1 LLFALLLLSE
11 IAKKVKKHMKKIV
24 VLALAALV
32 SLSAF
37 AQKTTVKGVVL
48 DSLTR
53 VGEPAAILQFYRLPD
68 LEKAVAFTTTDEE
81 GNFSH
86 SFTLEG
92 DYVLVFDNLGRQV
105 QRRYFTVPADTEVV
119 DLGEILAQDSAEML
133 KAGQV
138 TAMRPLVKMEVD
150 KMTYNVEDDVDS
162 KTSTVLD
169 MLRKVPMVSVDGQ
182 DNISVNGSS
191 SFQVYVDGKPNQM
204 MSQNASTIFKMMPAS
219 TVKNIEVVTNP
230 GVKYDAEGV
239 GGVLNITTNKE
250 VTGGVSAADGF
261 YGTVTAMGSTRGG
274 GAGVSASL
282 QKGKLSASI
291 NANAM
296 YNVSKGTT
304 SDMERTQD
312 SGFSTNTHTTSDM
325 TMPMAMVNGSVS
337 YEIDTLNL
345 VSATVGVMHFGMKN
359 SSGITN
365 TIFTSP
371 GADPFG
377 YTGTTESVNNRTSLS
392 LGADYQHLWADAP
405 GRSLVLS
412 YQFNGAPSVNN
423 SLNTFNGSSIAGFDL
438 TDRKSLGTT
447 GSFDHT
453 FQADFTTPLG
463 SALTLNT
470 GAKYIYRHNSSDQT
484 DYLWNGST
492 FVENPASSLQYDF
505 YNRIGAAY
513 AELDGKF
520 GAFGVKGGL
529 RYEHT
534 WQSYASSALAQSYSV
549 QYGNLVPTASVQW
562 SPSAIQNIGLSYNM
576 RISRPGISYLN
587 PYVDTSD
594 PTARTYG
601 NSDLDT
607 EKGHNISLVYNFYSP
622 LVMVNA
628 TLRHSYTGNGIE
640 SYSFYD
646 EDNLLNT
653 TYGNIVTSR
662 NTGLNGYVMLNPGQ
676 KTRIMLNGGVSYVSL
691 SSEQLNQKNSGWTYN
706 LMAGVQQTLPWDL
719 RLSANF
725 IMAGNRVSLQGW
737 SSGMRAGML
746 GVTKTFLNDRLSL
759 SLNGILPLMKG
770 LNMSME
776 SYTAGKGFT
785 SSTITQI
792 PIRAITFQISWTFG
806 KQGNYS
812 TKRTRRSIDNDS
824 QLNSSTAAVSMPGIM
839 QM

>member
-1 LLFALLLLSE
+1 MKNLVVLLTAALLS
-11 IAKKVKKHMKKIV
+11 V
-24 VLALAALV
+24 
-32 SLSAF
+32 SAF

-81 GNFSH
+81 GRFSH
-86 SFTLEG
+86 SFTLAG
-92 DYVLVFDNLGRQV
+92 DYVMVFDNMGRKV
-105 QRRYFTVPADTEVV
+105 QRRTFTVPADTPEV

-133 KAGQV
+133 KAGTV
-138 TAMRPLVKMEVD
+138 TAMRTLVKMEVD
-150 KMTYNVEDDVDS
+150 KMTYNVEDDADS

-204 MSQNASTIFKMMPAS
+204 LSQNASTIFKMMPAS
-219 TVKNIEVVTNP
+219 SVKNIEVVTNP

-239 GGVLNITTNKE
+239 GGVLNITTNKD
-250 VTGGVSAADGF
+250 VTGGSSMADGF
-261 YGTVTAMGSTRGG
+261 YGTVMGMASTRGG
-274 GAGVSASL
+274 GGGVSGSL
-282 QKGKLSASI
+282 QKGKFAMSL
-291 NANAM
+291 NANVM
-296 YNVSKGTT
+296 YNSMGNTTTDVERVQDGGFTMQTHSSSKMTIPIGMLNATA
-304 SDMERTQD
+304 SYDID
-312 SGFSTNTHTTSDM
+312 S
-325 TMPMAMVNGSVS
+325 
-337 YEIDTLNL
+337 LNL
-345 VSATVGVMHFGMKN
+345 VSATLGVMHFGMKQ

-365 TIFTSP
+365 TLFAYP

-377 YTGTTESVNNRTSLS
+377 YNGTSEGVNNRTNLS
-392 LGADYQHLWADAP
+392 VGADYQHLWANAP
-405 GRSLVLS
+405 GRSLVFS

-423 SLNTFNGSSIAGFDL
+423 SLNTFDGSTIPGYDL
-438 TDRKSLGTT
+438 TNRKSDGRT
-447 GSFDHT
+447 GSTDHT

-463 SALTLNT
+463 SSLTLSA
-470 GAKYIYRHNSSDQT
+470 GAKFISRHNSSDQT
-484 DYLWNGST
+484 DYLWNGSSY
-492 FVENPASSLQYDF
+492 VENPLGSLKYDF

-513 AELDGKF
+513 TELNGTF
-520 GAFGVKGGL
+520 GQFGVKAGV

-534 WQSYASSALAQSYSV
+534 WQSYNSSAMSSPFSV
-549 QYGNLVPTASVQW
+549 NYGNLVPSASVQW
-562 SPSAIQNIGLSYNM
+562 SPTATQNIGLSYNM

-662 NTGLNGYVMLNPGQ
+662 NTGLNGYVMLNPGK

-746 GVTKTFLNDRLSL
+746 GVTKTFLDDRLSL
-759 SLNGILPLMKG
+759 SLNGILPLMKD

-824 QLNSSTAAVSMPGIM
+824 QLNSSTAAESMSGIM

>member
-1 LLFALLLLSE
+1 
-11 IAKKVKKHMKKIV
+11 MKKLV
-24 VLALAALV
+24 VAVIAALV

-53 VGEPAAILQFYRLPD
+53 VGEPAAILQFYKLPD
-68 LEKAVAFTTTDEE
+68 TDKAVAFTTTDED

-86 SFTLEG
+86 SFTLAG
-92 DYVLVFDNLGRQV
+92 DYVMVFDNMGRQV

-133 KAGQV
+133 EAGQV

-191 SFQVYVDGKPNQM
+191 NFVVYVDGKPNQM

-219 TVKNIEVVTNP
+219 SVKNIEVVTNP

-250 VTGGVSAADGF
+250 ATGGSSISDGF
-261 YGTVTAMGSTRGG
+261 YGTVMAMGSTRGG
-274 GAGVSASL
+274 GGGVSASM

-296 YNVSKGTT
+296 YNVVKGTS
-304 SDMERTQD
+304 SDIERIQD
-312 SGFSTNTHTTSDM
+312 SGFSTSTHTTSDM

-345 VSATVGVMHFGMKN
+345 VSASLGLMHFGMKN
-359 SSGITN
+359 SSGIVN

-371 GADPFG
+371 GAESFG
-377 YTGTTESVNNRTSLS
+377 YTGTTESVNNRTSIS

-405 GRSLVLS
+405 GRSITVS

-423 SLNTFNGSSIAGFDL
+423 SLNTFDGASIAGFDL

-447 GSFDHT
+447 GSSDHT

-463 SALTLNT
+463 SALTLST
-470 GAKYIYRHNSSDQT
+470 GAKYLYRHNSSDQT
-484 DYLWNGST
+484 DYLWDGSA
-492 FVENPASSLQYDF
+492 FVENPQSGLKYDF

-513 AELDGKF
+513 AELDAKLGQWNL
-520 GAFGVKGGL
+520 KGGV

-534 WQSYASSALAQSYSV
+534 WQSYNSTAMAQPFSIN
-549 QYGNLVPTASVQW
+549 YGNLVPSASVQW
-562 SPSAIQNIGLSYNM
+562 SPTLTQNIGISYNM

-594 PTARTYG
+594 PTAVSYG
-601 NSDLDT
+601 NSNLEA
-607 EKGHNISLVYNFYSP
+607 EKSHNISLVYNFYSP
-622 LVMVNA
+622 VVMVSA
-628 TLRHSYTGNGIE
+628 TLRHSLTGNGI
-640 SYSFYD
+640 SAYSFYK
-646 EDNLLNT
+646 DNILNT
-653 TYGNIVTSR
+653 TYDNIVKNNT
-662 NTGLNGYVMLNPGQ
+662 TGLNAYVMVTPGS
-676 KTRIMLNGGVSYVSL
+676 KTRIMLNGGVNYSDI
-691 SSEQLNQKNSGWTYN
+691 SSDVLGQQNSGWSYN

-725 IMAGNRVSLQGW
+725 IMMGDRINLQGY
-737 SSGMRAGML
+737 STGMRAGIL
-746 GVTKTFLNDRLSL
+746 GVTKTFLDDRLSL

-770 LNMSME
+770 LEMNMG
-776 SYTAGKGFT
+776 SYTRGNGFT
-785 SSTITQI
+785 STSSSVI
-792 PIRAITFQISWTFG
+792 PMRAITFQISWTFG
-806 KQGNYS
+806 KQGNYNA
-812 TKRTRRSIDNDS
+812 KKARRSIENET
-824 QLNSSTAAVSMPGIM
+824 QLNSSTAAESMSGIM
-839 QM
+839 GM

>member
-1 LLFALLLLSE
+1 
-11 IAKKVKKHMKKIV
+11 MKKIV
-24 VLALAALV
+24 ISLLAALISV
-32 SLSAF
+32 SAF

-68 LEKAVAFTTTDEE
+68 TEKAVAFTTTDEE

-86 SFTLEG
+86 SFTLKGE
-92 DYVLVFDNLGRQV
+92 YLLVFDNMGRQV
-105 QRRYFTVPADTEVV
+105 QRRTFTVPADTEVV

-219 TVKNIEVVTNP
+219 TIKNIEVVTNP

-250 VTGGVSAADGF
+250 MTGGSSAADGY
-261 YGTVTAMGSTRGG
+261 YGTVMAMGSTRGG
-274 GAGVSASL
+274 GAGVSASM

-296 YNVSKGTT
+296 YNISKGTT
-304 SDMERTQD
+304 ADTERTQD
-312 SGFSTNTHTTSDM
+312 SGFSTSTHTTSDM
-325 TMPMAMVNGSVS
+325 SMPMAMVNGSVS
-337 YEIDTLNL
+337 YDIDSLNL
-345 VSATVGVMHFGMKN
+345 VSATLGVMHFGMKN
-359 SSGITN
+359 TSGLTN
-365 TIFTSP
+365 TIVTAP
-371 GADPFG
+371 GANPFS
-377 YTGTTESVNNRTSLS
+377 YSGTTQSENNRTSIS
-392 LGADYQHLWADAP
+392 VGADYQHLWADAP
-405 GRSLVLS
+405 GRSLVFS

-423 SLNTFNGSSIAGFDL
+423 SLNTFDGSSIAGFDL
-438 TDRKSLGTT
+438 TNRKSLGKT
-447 GSFDHT
+447 GSSDHT

-463 SALTLNT
+463 TALTLNA
-470 GAKYIYRHNSSDQT
+470 GAKYIYRHNSSNQT
-484 DYLWNGST
+484 DYLWDGSAY
-492 FVENPASSLQYDF
+492 VENPLSSLKYDF
-505 YNRIGAAY
+505 YNHIGAAY
-513 AELDGKF
+513 TELDAKLGQWGLK
-520 GAFGVKGGL
+520 AGV

-534 WQSYASSALAQSYSV
+534 WQSYNSTDMANPFSV
-549 QYGNLVPTASVQW
+549 NYGNLVPSASVQW
-562 SPSAIQNIGLSYNM
+562 SPTATQNIGLSYNM

-587 PYVDTSD
+587 PYVNTSD
-594 PTARTYG
+594 PTALTYG

-622 LVMVNA
+622 KVMVNA
-628 TLRHSYTGNGIE
+628 TLRHSFTGNGI
-640 SYSFYD
+640 SAYSFYD

-653 TYGNIVTSR
+653 TYGNIVSSR
-662 NTGLNGYVMLNPGQ
+662 TTGLNAFMMITPGST
-676 KTRIMLNGGVSYVSL
+676 TRITLNGGVNYNHL
-691 SSEQLNQKNSGWTYN
+691 SSTVLGQQNGGWSYN
-706 LMAGVQQTLPWDL
+706 VMAGVQQSLPL
-719 RLSANF
+719 NFRVSANF
-725 IMAGNRVSLQGW
+725 IVMGNRVNLQGY
-737 SSGMRAGML
+737 SSGMRAGIL

-759 SLNGILPLMKG
+759 SLNGILPLMKN
-770 LNMSME
+770 LEMNME
-776 SYTAGKGFT
+776 SYTKGNGFT
-785 SSTITQI
+785 SYSNTQI
-792 PIRAITFQISWTFG
+792 PMKAITFQISWTFG

-812 TKRTRRSIDNDS
+812 AKKTRRSIENDS
-824 QLNSSTAAVSMPGIM
+824 QLNSSTAAESMGSIM
-839 QM
+839 SM